1 MLNINYNSGFKRSEM
16 FAATA
21 TSTVP
26 KSMAYID
33 CKYGK
38 ICYKFLSSPPSY
50 TLKYKHIEIDID
62 YMFDDYDR
70 GYVLKAGIYNG
81 DQIIGFKTSGCFDL
95 KNGLIEMCEDIISEM
110 ETKNG
115 SY

>member
-16 FAATA
+16 FVVAT
-21 TSTVP
+21 TTVP
-26 KSMAYID
+26 KSMAYIN

-50 TLKYKHIEIDID
+50 LLKYKNIEIDID
-62 YMFDDYDR
+62 YMSNEYDR

-81 DQIIGFKTSGCFDL
+81 DQIIGFKTCDCFDL
-95 KNGLIEMCEDIISEM
+95 KNGLVEMCESIISEM